1 MTKIVVEFDNEQ
13 QVQRLLY
20 LANRDLCRSVGAEV
34 MAKEKLDS
42 QQETGQRLPGRIR
55 KNAVQTIETAPQQQ
69 EVLEGAMDA
78 LKLGLKTVKTP
89 SPEKSHA
96 VSNTD

>member
-34 MAKEKLDS
+34 LAREKLEA
-42 QQETGQRLPGRIR
+42 QQEGDRLPGRIR
-55 KNAVQTIETAPQQQ
+55 KNAAQTVESAPQQQ

-78 LKLGLKTVKTP
+78 MKLGLKSVKR
-89 SPEKSHA
+89 EQVEAAQSHG
-96 VSNTD
+96 

>member
-1 MTKIVVEFDNEQ
+1 MTKILVEFDNEQ

-34 MAKEKLDS
+34 LAKEKLES
-42 QQETGQRLPGRIR
+42 QDGGDRLPGRIR
-55 KNAVQTIETAPQQQ
+55 KNAVQTVESAPQQQ

-78 LKLGLKTVKTP
+78 MKSGLKSAKA
-89 SPEKSHA
+89 EEREAA
-96 VSNTD
+96 VAN

>member
-1 MTKIVVEFDNEQ
+1 MTKIVVEFDSEQ

-34 MAKEKLDS
+34 LAKEKLES
-42 QQETGQRLPGRIR
+42 MQEGAKLPGRIK
-55 KNAVQTIETAPQQQ
+55 KNAVQTVESAPQQQ

-78 LKLGLKTVKTP
+78 LKLGLKASKENDVAAAQT
-89 SPEKSHA
+89 
-96 VSNTD
+96 N